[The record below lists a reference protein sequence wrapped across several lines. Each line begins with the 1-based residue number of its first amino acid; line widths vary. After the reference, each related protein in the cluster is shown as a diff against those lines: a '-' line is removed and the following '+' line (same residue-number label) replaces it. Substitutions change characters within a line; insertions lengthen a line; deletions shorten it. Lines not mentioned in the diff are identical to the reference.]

1 MYPQN
6 TTINLTSMS
15 NSTDTTMPNGMM
27 KPMGLRFSTVNIVIC
42 FLALLLNLAEAFLII
57 HQRKVKPFKKILLN
71 LCSADVMITL
81 LYVIQKFYE
90 KENNKPI
97 YGFKMEDL
105 SRKSLV
111 SFSVMSSITNIIVL
125 GINRLIAVRYPF
137 KHGIW
142 MTPKVVNLAIAG
154 AWIGSIILSVLSNI
168 NRFAETYNKSDSAKV
183 IANRIFAG
191 LLFSS
196 GFIIIGIYTLI
207 IVTVARHRKIATK
220 MRRSGGAEKSDEMTV
235 TVTCVL
241 VVAAFII
248 CSYPFAID
256 LLISKG
262 TPALP
267 FKVILLNAALDSL
280 VYFFMGYLKR
290 KLRTRKSNKK
300 LEIQSVER

>member
-1 MYPQN
+1 MNSSTNAP
-6 TTINLTSMS
+6 MS
-15 NSTDTTMPNGMM
+15 
-27 KPMGLRFSTVNIVIC
+27 KPMMQSTVLSFNIYNIVIC
-42 FLALLLNLAEAFLII
+42 FLALPLNLTEAVLIM
-57 HQRKVKPFKKILLN
+57 RKKKFKPFERILLS
-71 LCSADVMITL
+71 LCCADVIVA
-81 LYVIQKFYE
+81 LYHIIQKFYE
-90 KENNKPI
+90 KVYGESMYGTDLDHLLRKPL
-97 YGFKMEDL
+97 EL
-105 SRKSLV
+105 
-111 SFSVMSSITNIIVL
+111 FSVMSSITNIIVL
-125 GINRLIAVRYPF
+125 GVDRLIAVRYPL

-154 AWIGSIILSVLSNI
+154 AWFGSIILSVLSNI
-168 NRFAETYNKSDSAKV
+168 NRFAEPYNKSDSAKV

-207 IVTVARHRKIATK
+207 IVTVAGHRKIASK

-241 VVAAFII
+241 VVMAFII

-267 FKVILLNAALDSL
+267 FKVILLNTVLDPL

-300 LEIQSVER
+300 LEMQSIPS